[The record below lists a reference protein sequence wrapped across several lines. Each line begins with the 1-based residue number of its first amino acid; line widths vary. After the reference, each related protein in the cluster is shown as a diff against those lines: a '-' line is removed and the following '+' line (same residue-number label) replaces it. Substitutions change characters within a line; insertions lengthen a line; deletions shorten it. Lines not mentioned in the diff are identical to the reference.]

1 MTSYPWKGK
10 TTVQINS
17 LKHRVAMEK
26 NYSERRAEVLKD
38 LDGLRVEVDVKK
50 NIGFIYLDRPPLNIV
65 SYRARAQIRAIIEC
79 MDEDP
84 DVGVIVIRGANGLY
98 TSGGDVKAF
107 PEIPFDEMS
116 DLAWNIGAPERASK
130 PVIAALEKYAFG
142 VGFELAMACDFRLAT
157 EETLLALPEI
167 NLGEMPG
174 SGGSVRVV
182 KIAGLTRAKD
192 MVMLGKR
199 ISASDAK
206 DWGLITEVVTD
217 SEGLDTLIEE
227 YAASLNSKAPLA
239 LRALKRV
246 LNSVYDTSL
255 KVALDIEGHSY
266 EKLRSTQ
273 DYAEGLEAF
282 SEKRKP
288 VYRGK

>member
-1 MTSYPWKGK
+1 M
-10 TTVQINS
+10 N
-17 LKHRVAMEK
+17 
-26 NYSERRAEVLKD
+26 KD
-38 LDGLRVEVDVKK
+38 YADSRGALLRELDGLRCEVDAKRRVGYL
-50 NIGFIYLDRPPLNIV
+50 ILDRPPLNIV
-65 SYRARAQIRAIIEC
+65 SYKGRSQIRALIEA
-79 MDEDP
+79 MDEDD

-98 TSGGDVKAF
+98 TSGGDVKSF
-107 PEIPFDEMS
+107 PDIPFDGMS
-116 DLAWNIGAPERASK
+116 DLAWNIAAPERAAK

-174 SGGSVRVV
+174 SGGSVRVA

-192 MVMLGKR
+192 MILLGKR
-199 ISASDAK
+199 IPAAQAK
-206 DWGLITEVVTD
+206 EWGIVTEVAAG
-217 SEGLDTLIEE
+217 SAALDALVDR
-227 YAASLNSKAPLA
+227 YVDDLNAKAPLA

-266 EKLRSTQ
+266 EKLRATE
-273 DYAEGLEAF
+273 DYMEGINAF
-282 SEKRKP
+282 SERRKP
-288 VYRGK
+288 DYKGR